1 MRVLLVSLFLVS
13 LLAVQGFA
21 VQPAPPQQD
30 AAAKPANPIGR
41 WRIKFTLVGG
51 AEKNLEFESR
61 ADGSGSFR
69 LLDTGVDDKPVPT
82 PQPAAWSL
90 TGNNLSISSEVE
102 LSLGSC
108 TCRETG
114 TLIFKARSSSENSL
128 SGKLIFVTNIEE
140 EESPYKFRTTVGTFT
155 ATRLPNH

>member
-1 MRVLLVSLFLVS
+1 MM
-13 LLAVQGFA
+13 AVQGFA
-21 VQPAPPQQD
+21 VQTAPAQQD
-30 AAAKPANPIGR
+30 TAARATNPVGR

-51 AEKNLEFESR
+51 TEKNLEFESR

-114 TLIFKARSSSENSL
+114 TLIFKAKSSSENSM

>member
-1 MRVLLVSLFLVS
+1 MKVLLVSVFLVS
-13 LLAVQGFA
+13 IMAVQGFA
-21 VQPAPPQQD
+21 VQPTATQQD
-30 AAAKPANPIGR
+30 SVAKATNPVGR

-51 AEKNLEFESR
+51 SEKNLEFESR
-61 ADGSGSFR
+61 ADGSGAFR

-108 TCRETG
+108 SCRETG
-114 TLIFKARSSSENSL
+114 TLIFKAKSSSENSI
-128 SGKLIFVTNIEE
+128 SGKLIFVTNIDE
-140 EESPYKFRTTVGTFT
+140 EESPNKFRTTVGTFT
-155 ATRLPNH
+155 ATRLANH